1 MLTTKKLLSHLN
13 NITYNTNIKIFHE
26 NKIYNNF
33 SVLYENNCF
42 VISTKDSKKT
52 YTVFELKEILNSINK
67 DLVIDFSFPGESTQL
82 PDNLDLL
89 IVSYLNSHL
98 ILV

>member
-1 MLTTKKLLSHLN
+1 VLTTKKLLSHLN

-33 SVLYENNCF
+33 TVLYENNCF
-42 VISTKDSKKT
+42 VISTKNPKKT

-67 DLVIDFSFPGESTQL
+67 DLVIVFSFPGESTQL
-82 PDNLDLL
+82 PDNIDLL
-89 IVSYLNSHL
+89 VIPYLNSHL